1 MAAKPQ
7 TLADHPH
14 VDQRGLDWQAAASKV
29 WEDSGH
35 DLNVWED
42 APERQLPDFAAD
54 APEHVKR
61 EVLGGYLYDPTA
73 NTVHRLAT
81 AEPECG
87 LDGITPALWIHHF
100 HEAVELHPIAEPC
113 PRCLPVVP
121 A

>member
-1 MAAKPQ
+1 MTTKTK

-14 VDQRGLDWQAAASKV
+14 IDQRGLDWQAAASKV

-54 APEHVKR
+54 APEHVTR
-61 EVLGGYLYDPTA
+61 EVLGGYITDGT
-73 NTVHRLAT
+73 TVHRIAT

-87 LDGITPALWIHHF
+87 VDAISPALFIHHW
-100 HEAVELHPIAEPC
+100 HEVVEQQPELKPC
-113 PRCLPVVP
+113 PHCLPLP
-121 A
+121 